1 MSFIQPTQV
10 VEEVCTPSYLLAL
23 DFKVSIAVDGAI
35 HAAAGP
41 KLVDECMSICLT
53 HRRILIIVV

>member
-1 MSFIQPTQV
+1 MSLIQPTQV

-41 KLVDECMSICLT
+41 KLVEECTSIYLT
-53 HRRILIIVV
+53 HR